1 MRVVVLS
8 PNYGERTRTSLLSLS
23 PFKPS
28 KHPRWELV
36 RYVVFS
42 SLLSETLRSRL
53 GFVWWFLD
61 PVLYMAVFY
70 FVFAVIFER
79 GGPDFVVKLLIALVF
94 WRWFDNTVKACAG
107 SLVNGRGLM
116 RQVYVSKFLF
126 PLAAILSQGIKSS
139 VVFVVLILF
148 LLVYG
153 IEVDP
158 AWLGLLPILLVE
170 FLFISGV
177 GVLLAAI
184 IPFFPDLKTLID
196 YGIQMAFF
204 LSGIFFEISQLS
216 PDVQAYFVLNP
227 MAMLIDQGRGVLL
240 YQATPDWLL
249 LGAIAFVS
257 VLIGC
262 LGTWLLSR
270 YDRDY
275 PALLLV

>member
-1 MRVVVLS
+1 MA
-8 PNYGERTRTSLLSLS
+8 LS

-28 KHPRWELV
+28 QHPRLDLI
-36 RYVVFS
+36 RYVAVS

-53 GFVWWFLD
+53 GFLWWFLD

-79 GGPDFVVKLLIALVF
+79 GGPDFVVKLLIALVL

-107 SLVNGRGLM
+107 SLVNGKGLM

-126 PLAAILSQGIKSS
+126 PLAALLSQGIKSA
-139 VVFVVLILF
+139 VVLLVLILF

-153 IEVDP
+153 IDVNL
-158 AWLGLLPILLVE
+158 AWFGLVPVLLVE

-177 GVLLAAI
+177 GLLLASI

-196 YGIQMAFF
+196 YGIQLMFF
-204 LSGIFFEISQLS
+204 LSGVFFEISQLP
-216 PDVQAYFVLNP
+216 PDVQDYFLLNP
-227 MAMLIDQGRGVLL
+227 MAMLIDQGRQVLL
-240 YQATPDWLL
+240 YQATPDWILL
-249 LGAIAFVS
+249 AGIAIVS
-257 VLIGC
+257 LFLAAIGS
-262 LGTWLLSR
+262 WLLAR